1 MFLPG
6 VLENSLFEGDTKYD
20 GRKEVFVVLF
30 RFCHRKLLMGVIF
43 SVHV

>member
-6 VLENSLFEGDTKYD
+6 VVENSLFEGDTKYD
-20 GRKEVFVVLF
+20 GRKEVLF
-30 RFCHRKLLMGVIF
+30 RFCYRKLLMGVIF